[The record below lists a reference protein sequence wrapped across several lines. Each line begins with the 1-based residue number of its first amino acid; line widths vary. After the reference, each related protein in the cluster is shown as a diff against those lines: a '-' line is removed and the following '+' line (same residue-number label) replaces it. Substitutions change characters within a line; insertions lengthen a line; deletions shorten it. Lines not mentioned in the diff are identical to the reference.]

1 MGERVEEEKKR
12 DQENGGDQDRIT
24 KSHEPE
30 RKPVH
35 FVLVHGVSH
44 GGWCWYKI
52 RCLMENSGYKV
63 SCIDLKGAGLDQ
75 TDPNTIFSFQDY
87 NQPLLD
93 FLAALPGDEQVIL
106 VGHSAGG
113 LNVTDAT
120 YKFPKK
126 ISLAVYVAATM
137 LKNGM
142 LNEQDAKDGVPD
154 FSDIGELG
162 DVYDVGFASGL
173 EQPPTSVVI
182 KKQLLRRL
190 NYQMSPEEDS
200 TLAAMLVRPGPIR
213 ALTSARFKEEEE
225 EGGGGEGS
233 VSEDAVNKVPR
244 IYIKTAYDRVVKPA
258 QQEAMI
264 KRWPP
269 SAVYVLE
276 SDHSPFFSAP
286 FALFGLLVKAVAS
299 L

>member
-1 MGERVEEEKKR
+1 MGERVEEEKRR
-12 DQENGGDQDRIT
+12 DQENGGDQHRAT
-24 KSHEPE
+24 KSHHEQE

-126 ISLAVYVAATM
+126 VSLAVYVAATM
-137 LKNGM
+137 LKKGM
-142 LNEQDAKDGVPD
+142 LNEQDVKDGVPD
-154 FSDIGELG
+154 FSDIGEFG

-173 EQPPTSVVI
+173 DQPPTSVVI
-182 KKQLLRRL
+182 KKHLLRKL
-190 NYQMSPEEDS
+190 NYQMCPEEDS

-213 ALTSARFKEEEE
+213 ALTSARFKGEGE
-225 EGGGGEGS
+225 EGSER
-233 VSEDAVNKVPR
+233 EDAVNKLVPR

-286 FALFGLLVKAVAS
+286 FALFGFLVKAVAA